1 MSFIS
6 LINAAKAATTAAR
19 ASTKFE
25 KAVKISKGLWTTVEI
40 ADAGMDVFLIGNEI
54 AKALGVTDPEIK
66 ALIDRV
72 TEKGVE
78 YDTMMSQVTQ
88 ANTDITN
95 LLAAITSLHGIN
107 DDFTERQGLAFEQIA
122 ALDSLK
128 EKLNSSIPTTYTW
141 FENTALLS
149 NNLSD
154 DSQDKLTAIQQ
165 QLGPNYMIIGLASSG
180 LGLRAGF
187 LGYSQYK
194 KRESGA
200 NAPGADTSPNNMGVG
215 SQNPEQ
221 LSDSQEAKKNRVQ
234 QVRSG
239 ITKYGSM
246 MLRGV
251 DKLVNVGSFGFSI
264 FTLIQQQKAEA
275 AIKRD
280 LNEMLQDYESTIST
294 YNFVLN
300 GCKNADGSVNQEAL
314 EAVATEFDLV
324 LEEETDEAIETLVIG
339 YYGVLEEFDATVDDI
354 VDSMDDAY
362 ESMIEQFKSVEIDS
376 KDSQI
381 VADLE
386 SSYDRFKDLKDIG
399 KDENLAGDKRKTE
412 LDKIRDDFANSV
424 AKQMKVINQELA
436 VAIANHKSLSILE
449 PFAQGIIDKWL
460 LFVPSLPPSEKFIE
474 LEAATVKSTLDISFL
489 ERERFK
495 TEEEIFE
502 GLKQLIPEL
511 VAEES
516 AEPALV

>member
-1 MSFIS
+1 
-6 LINAAKAATTAAR
+6 
-19 ASTKFE
+19 
-25 KAVKISKGLWTTVEI
+25 
-40 ADAGMDVFLIGNEI
+40 
-54 AKALGVTDPEIK
+54 
-66 ALIDRV
+66 
-72 TEKGVE
+72 
-78 YDTMMSQVTQ
+78 
-88 ANTDITN
+88 
-95 LLAAITSLHGIN
+95 
-107 DDFTERQGLAFEQIA
+107 
-122 ALDSLK
+122 
-128 EKLNSSIPTTYTW
+128 
-141 FENTALLS
+141 
-149 NNLSD
+149 
-154 DSQDKLTAIQQ
+154 
-165 QLGPNYMIIGLASSG
+165 
-180 LGLRAGF
+180 
-187 LGYSQYK
+187 
-194 KRESGA
+194 
-200 NAPGADTSPNNMGVG
+200 
-215 SQNPEQ
+215 
-221 LSDSQEAKKNRVQ
+221 
-234 QVRSG
+234 
-239 ITKYGSM
+239 M

-251 DKLVNVGSFGFSI
+251 DKLVTVGSFGFSI

-354 VDSMDDAY
+354 VDSMDNAY

-474 LEAATVKSTLDISFL
+474 LEAATVKSTLDISFP

-516 AEPALV
+516 AELALV